1 MEMIELKS
9 KVITVELLLPQLN
22 SRVEMT
28 EDRLNE
34 LEDRSMESAQS
45 EKQKIDWE
53 KKKKQTSRMC
63 GTVIKDPTFVS
74 WESQKE
80 RCKRGAGKV
89 FEEIMA
95 KNLIW

>member
-45 EKQKIDWE
+45 EKQKIDWG
-53 KKKKQTSRMC
+53 KKKADLQDVWNSN
-63 GTVIKDPTFVS
+63 
-74 WESQKE
+74 
-80 RCKRGAGKV
+80 KRSNICIMGILEGK
-89 FEEIMA
+89 M
-95 KNLIW
+95 

>member
-1 MEMIELKS
+1 
-9 KVITVELLLPQLN
+9 
-22 SRVEMT
+22 MT

-53 KKKKQTSRMC
+53 KKKKKQTSRMC

-74 WESQKE
+74 WES
-80 RCKRGAGKV
+80 
-89 FEEIMA
+89 
-95 KNLIW
+95 

>member
-53 KKKKQTSRMC
+53 KKKSRPLGC
-63 GTVIKDPTFVS
+63 V
-74 WESQKE
+74 EQ
-80 RCKRGAGKV
+80 
-89 FEEIMA
+89 
-95 KNLIW
+95 

>member
-53 KKKKQTSRMC
+53 KKKKADLQDVWNSN
-63 GTVIKDPTFVS
+63 
-74 WESQKE
+74 
-80 RCKRGAGKV
+80 KRSNICIMGILEGK
-89 FEEIMA
+89 M
-95 KNLIW
+95 